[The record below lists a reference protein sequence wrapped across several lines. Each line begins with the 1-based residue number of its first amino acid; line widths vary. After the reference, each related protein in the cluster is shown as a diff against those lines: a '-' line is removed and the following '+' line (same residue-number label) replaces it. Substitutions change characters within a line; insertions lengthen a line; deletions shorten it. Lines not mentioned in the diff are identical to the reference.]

1 MSDLAPIILFVYNR
15 LEHVQSTIK
24 ALQKNILAS
33 KSVLFIYS
41 DAPKNNEINEQVD
54 LVRSYIKEI
63 SGFKNIEII
72 ERESNFGLSRSI
84 ENGVTNIVNKYGK
97 VIVLEDDIVTAPYFL
112 KYMNDSLDL
121 YESNSSV
128 ATVCGYT
135 IPNNGELPETWF
147 TRGADSWGWGT
158 WKRAWNLYNPDAKY
172 IFQQLKSSGKMRE
185 LDNYIDVDYT
195 GLFEAHIN
203 NNIAGWDIVWSATCF
218 MNDKYTLFPRKS
230 LVKNIGNDG
239 SGTNCAADESFDN
252 VSLYLNPIIV
262 SKVDVLDN
270 IEALKLYKI
279 YVNGGRSA
287 FYIFTKKYVKRF
299 SKFLKRIFN

>member
-97 VIVLEDDIVTAPYFL
+97 VIVLEDDIVTAPYF
-112 KYMNDSLDL
+112 DSIFCLL
-121 YESNSSV
+121 ISSKSC
-128 ATVCGYT
+128 T
-135 IPNNGELPETWF
+135 
-147 TRGADSWGWGT
+147 D
-158 WKRAWNLYNPDAKY
+158 NLAPVHPK
-172 IFQQLKSSGKMRE
+172 G
-185 LDNYIDVDYT
+185 
-195 GLFEAHIN
+195 
-203 NNIAGWDIVWSATCF
+203 
-218 MNDKYTLFPRKS
+218 
-230 LVKNIGNDG
+230 
-239 SGTNCAADESFDN
+239 
-252 VSLYLNPIIV
+252 
-262 SKVDVLDN
+262 
-270 IEALKLYKI
+270 
-279 YVNGGRSA
+279 
-287 FYIFTKKYVKRF
+287 
-299 SKFLKRIFN
+299 